1 MARWKIAAVNFDH
14 FHMGDNLRAAFE
26 HPDAEIV
33 ALCDED
39 PARMEAAVTSFGVP
53 RERVYTDVERCL
65 EETRPDVV
73 VLCPAAARHGEW
85 TARVAPFGAHLIV
98 EKPFAASLKE
108 ADAMAA
114 AVAATGKRLMINWPL
129 AWMASHRTAKRLVDE
144 GRIGEVVGVH
154 YHDGNRGPLWHGA
167 DKVDRTAEEVAAEKP
182 RSWFYQRRHGGGS
195 QLDYLGY
202 GTTLGTWFLDG
213 RKPLE
218 VTSVVDRPVDLE
230 VDEHSITVAR
240 YAFGLSKFE
249 TRWGTFTDP
258 WTNQPQPRCG
268 FVLVGT
274 EGTLASYDY
283 QPVVHLQTRANPAGV
298 DVPVD
303 DLQPHVR
310 NPIAN
315 LLHALENGVEVDG
328 PCTPAISRIGQQIV
342 DTAVRSAAEGRTLPL
357 IGE

>member
-1 MARWKIAAVNFDH
+1 MPRWKIAGVNFDH

-26 HPDAEIV
+26 HPEAEIV
-33 ALCDED
+33 ALCDEE
-39 PARMEAAVTSFGVP
+39 PARMEEAVANFGVP
-53 RERVYTDVERCL
+53 RERVYDSVERCL

-85 TARVAPFGAHLIV
+85 TARVASFDAHIIV
-98 EKPFAASLKE
+98 EKPFAASLEE
-108 ADAMAA
+108 ADAMVA

-129 AWMASHRTAKRLVDE
+129 AWVASHRTAKRLADE
-144 GRIGEVVGVH
+144 GRIGDVVGVH
-154 YHDGNRGPLWHGA
+154 YYDGNRGPLWHGA
-167 DKVDRTAEEVAAEKP
+167 DKLERSAEDVAAEKP
-182 RSWFYQRRHGGGS
+182 RSWFYQRAYGGGS

-202 GTTLGTWFLDG
+202 GTTLGTWYLDG

-218 VTSVVDRPVDLE
+218 VTSVVDRPAGLE

-258 WTNQPQPRCG
+258 WTVQPQPRCG
-268 FVLVGT
+268 FVLEGT

-283 QPVVHLQTRANPAGV
+283 QPVVHLQTRAQPAVV
-298 DVPVD
+298 DVPAD
-303 DLQPHVR
+303 TLEPR
-310 NPIAN
+310 FTNPVAN
-315 LLHALENGVEVDG
+315 LLHALEHDLEVDG

-342 DTAVRSAAEGRTLPL
+342 DTAVRSAAEGRSLPL
-357 IGE
+357 VGE